1 MSAELHKL
9 AGDLTLH
16 GYSNAG
22 TILSGLAD
30 SMRETGLIPD
40 SLNTEGGPGARGR
53 KFGTAEFPIDSEA
66 LNRFRREQELSQR
79 RLAHRSALSISTISA
94 IERGR
99 TSLISSE
106 TAARLAHGLGVEATS
121 LRREEG
127 SQL

>member
-9 AGDLTLH
+9 AEELTLH

-30 SMRETGLIPD
+30 NMRETGLIPD

-53 KFGTAEFPIDSEA
+53 KFGTAEFPIDSGT
-66 LNRFRREQELSQR
+66 LNRLRREQELSQR
-79 RLAHRSALSISTISA
+79 RLAHRSALSIATISA

-99 TSLISSE
+99 TLLVSSE
-106 TAARLAHGLGVEATS
+106 TAARLARGLGVEAEF
-121 LRREEG
+121 LRRREI